1 MNKWFVV
8 FLFLVGS
15 ELTSFNAQT
24 IETQKLE
31 FLIGHF
37 HDGHQPQLRAAIRE
51 HGSTIKEKY
60 HLTEDEISLVIS
72 FLQTLDDPTFV
83 FNAEHQFPKT
93 FFRH

>member
-1 MNKWFVV
+1 LRNLAF
-8 FLFLVGS
+8 
-15 ELTSFNAQT
+15 TYPY
-24 IETQKLE
+24 
-31 FLIGHF
+31 F

>member
-1 MNKWFVV
+1 V
-8 FLFLVGS
+8 LFRSSLRN
-15 ELTSFNAQT
+15 LAFTYPY
-24 IETQKLE
+24 
-31 FLIGHF
+31 F

-60 HLTEDEISLVIS
+60 NLTEDEISLVIS